1 MESGGAGIATIQ
13 LVVMKSEGSGFG
25 GFVEELRRRRVV
37 RVALAYLAG
46 AFVILQLGEIILP
59 AFSASDAGLR
69 ILVVVCALGFPV
81 AVVLGWIYD
90 ITPAGIRRTE
100 ALEGDRGGTPAGGML
115 PRIALLAVTLGTV
128 GSVGWWWLATNVV
141 AGETASRPAIQALPA
156 STDDIPIRS
165 LAVLPLEDFA
175 PEGTP
180 DYFTAGMHEAIIAQ
194 LSQLQ
199 SFRVVSRTSVMR
211 FAGAN
216 QSIAEIGREL
226 GVEGII
232 EGSVLRDEDRVRI
245 TVQLIHA
252 PSDRHLWT
260 ENYERELTDIIQL
273 QSEVAQDIARQIQGQ
288 LTPDE
293 EEMFTTAS
301 TPADPQVQETLMRAR
316 FEASKGTEESLRTA
330 LDLFEDIIDEDPAF
344 APAHSGWASSR
355 LLLAVEDPSTSD
367 TVMQDVEASAQ
378 RAMVLDA
385 NNREAREVMAV
396 MNTRLGEPVIP
407 APGTLP
413 LAAGDIGVSAP
424 AGAAP
429 AGATTVVVT
438 TDSTLLSQEWTASM
452 SELGRRV
459 ERRMGERPGF
469 RGVPNQMVRLARQL
483 REAGDP
489 EAAIAMLD
497 NMVTEN
503 PDAAPVLDALEHLH
517 VAEGDWEAVVDLQRR
532 RIDDTDTVGFEAESL
547 DDLSERLGEG
557 GAEVYW
563 EWRWTSL
570 QGEVESGERISHVD
584 LAAALTG
591 LGRLDEALVELEQA
605 FQQRD
610 RHLIVVAT
618 DPTFDPLRSRPEF
631 RELTHRLRGRPGR
644 SPRPGDPR
652 SPPPG
657 RRPPPA

>member
-1 MESGGAGIATIQ
+1 
-13 LVVMKSEGSGFG
+13 MKTERSGFG

-37 RVALAYLAG
+37 RVALGYLAG

-100 ALEGDRGGTPAGGML
+100 ALEGSRGGKPGGGML
-115 PRIALLAVTLGTV
+115 PRVALLAVTLGTV
-128 GSVGWWWLATNVV
+128 GSVGWWWLATNVGV
-141 AGETASRPAIQALPA
+141 GEAASRPAVEALPA
-156 STDDIPIRS
+156 STDEDIPIRS
-165 LAVLPLEDFA
+165 LAVLPLNDFA

-216 QSIAEIGREL
+216 QSIADIGREL

-232 EGSVLRDEDRVRI
+232 EGSVLRDADRVRI

-260 ENYERELTDIIQL
+260 ESYERELTDIIQL
-273 QSEVAQDIARQIQGQ
+273 QSEVAQDIASQIQGQ
-288 LTPDE
+288 LTPDQ

-301 TPADPQVQETLMRAR
+301 MPADPEVHETFMRAR

-355 LLLAVEDPSTSD
+355 LLLAVEDPSTSGS
-367 TVMQDVEASAQ
+367 VMQDVEASAQ

-407 APGTLP
+407 APGPLP
-413 LAAGDIGVSAP
+413 LAAGDIGVSAS
-424 AGAAP
+424 
-429 AGATTVVVT
+429 AGATTVVVSV
-438 TDSTLLSQEWTASM
+438 DSAFLSQEWTASM

-459 ERRMGERPGF
+459 ERRMGERPEF
-469 RGVPNQMVRLARQL
+469 RRVPNRMVRLARQL

-489 EAAIAMLD
+489 EAAIAML
-497 NMVTEN
+497 NEMVMEN
-503 PDAAPVLDALEHLH
+503 PEAAPVWDALEHMH

-532 RIDDTDTVGFEAESL
+532 RIDHTDPVGFEVESF
-547 DDLSERLGEG
+547 DDLAEKLGEG
-557 GAEVYW
+557 GAEAYW
-563 EWRWTSL
+563 AWRWESL
-570 QGEVESGERISHVD
+570 QAEAESGEMVSHVD
-584 LAAALTG
+584 MAAALSG

-618 DPTFDPLRSRPEF
+618 DPTFDPLRSSPEF
-631 RELTHRLRGRPGR
+631 QELTHRLRGRPGGSR
-644 SPRPGDPR
+644 RPGDPG
-652 SPPPG
+652 PPPR